1 MGSKSLGPLFG
12 RVIDIHTHI
21 FDPIPEPSEDA
32 LATMVRLARHYGI
45 GRLVMLGNATGML
58 TGHDPPTDV
67 ISDINTLRCMERYP
81 DVFIGFCYLNPANPP
96 GFTEEEIDRCIGGP
110 ATFGRPAGPTRWS
123 FTSESPAGS
132 RDKRC
137 LVRGQMRG
145 IKLWTAVKATDDRL
159 DPIMDRAR
167 ELGVPILH
175 HAWYKQTVQGENE
188 STPAEIAHLARRFP
202 DVTII
207 MAHLGGGRERG
218 VLDIVDVPNV
228 LVDTSGSQSEA
239 GLVEYGVRRLGA
251 QRVVYGSDW
260 PIRDFGTQVARVR
273 GAELTAEQRELI
285 LHRNAA
291 RVLGLG
297 ADFARRRASSARRR
311 EDGQ

>member
-32 LATMVRLARHYGI
+32 LATMVRLAGYYGI

-58 TGHDPPTDV
+58 TDSNPAPDL
-67 ISDINTLRCMERYP
+67 ISDINTYTLACMERYP

-96 GFTEEEIDRCIGGP
+96 GFTEEEIDRSIVK
-110 ATFGRPAGPTRWS
+110 GR
-123 FTSESPAGS
+123 
-132 RDKRC
+132 
-137 LVRGQMRG
+137 MRG
-145 IKLWTAVKATDDRL
+145 IKLWTAVKATEDRL
-159 DPIMDRAR
+159 DPIMQRAQ
-167 ELGVPILH
+167 ELAVPILH
-175 HAWYKQTVQGENE
+175 HAWHKQTVQGENE
-188 STPAEIAHLARRFP
+188 STPADIAHLARRFP

-218 VLDIVDVPNV
+218 VLDLVDVPNV

-239 GLVEYGVRRLGA
+239 GLVEYAVRRLGA
-251 QRVVYGSDW
+251 ERVVYGSDW

-273 GAELTAEQRELI
+273 GAELTAEQRGLI

-291 RVLGLG
+291 RVLSLG
-297 ADFARRRASSARRR
+297 